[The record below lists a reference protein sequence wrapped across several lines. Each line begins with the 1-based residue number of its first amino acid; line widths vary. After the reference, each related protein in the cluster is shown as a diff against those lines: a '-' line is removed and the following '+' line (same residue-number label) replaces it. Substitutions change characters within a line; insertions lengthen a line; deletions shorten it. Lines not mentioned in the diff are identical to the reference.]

1 MTISEHIIWWKE
13 DALRSWETAIFNKD
27 GQQFVFSLFAFHLT
41 IEKLL
46 KAIWIKDQGAE
57 YPPRT
62 HDLTILYNQTD
73 LDLPNGWYD
82 YLGTINEWNIEGRYP
97 DYKLKIYKRASEE
110 YLAEHFIKL
119 NTLKDLLLQ
128 YIAQ

>member
-1 MTISEHIIWWKE
+1 MTISEHINWWKD
-13 DALRSWETAIFNKD
+13 DALRGWDTAIFNMK
-27 GQQFVFSLFAFHLT
+27 GGQFVFSLFAFYLT

-46 KAIWIKDQGAE
+46 KAIWIKDNGAE

-73 LDLPNGWYD
+73 LDMPNGWYD

-97 DYKLKIYKRASEE
+97 DYKLKIYKRASAE
-110 YLAEHFIKL
+110 YLVEHLIKL
-119 NTLKDLLLQ
+119 TELKDLLLQ
-128 YIAQ
+128 NIA